1 MWQKIVGEYGL
12 DIVFGCKKL
21 TSSNLLQMR
30 VKALKMDSVLPVT

>member
-1 MWQKIVGEYGL
+1 MDSILSLVA
-12 DIVFGCKKL
+12 KKL